1 MLFHSCK
8 IFHHEKLWKVYT
20 FFYTEICIYN
30 KIPNREL
37 RTHIKDGQNTY
48 EEMFKEMQ
56 IRTSYY

>member
-1 MLFHSCK
+1 MLFHTCK
-8 IFHHEKLWKVYT
+8 IFYNEKVWKVYT
-20 FFYTEICIYN
+20 SFYTEICIHN

-37 RTHIKDGQNTY
+37 RTHIKDGQNIY